1 VSGGDHPRK
10 PLVLCGT
17 RQAIEQAERMLP
29 VGVVLENL
37 VADAITR
44 GDVIGGASR
53 DGGECP
59 VLLHEHRA
67 EVRVRRT
74 RSPLTGR
81 KCWIPVE
88 VRPLAGPRSAT
99 SKGDQP

>member
-1 VSGGDHPRK
+1 
-10 PLVLCGT
+10 VLCGT
-17 RQAIEQAERMLP
+17 RRAVEQAERLLP
-29 VGVVLENL
+29 IGAVLENL

-44 GDVIGGASR
+44 GDMRGGASR

-59 VLLHEHRA
+59 VLLYEHRA

-81 KCWIPVE
+81 RCWIPVE
-88 VRPLAGPRSAT
+88 VRPLRVAR